1 MLNTTSVVKAKQ
13 SPTFN
18 LTTLEERYSTEVA
31 VCIQEKDTRCELDPD
46 TWRELAT
53 LVYLSNANRAK
64 SSIVIQVANEA
75 KTAFVFAN

>member
-1 MLNTTSVVKAKQ
+1 MK
-13 SPTFN
+13 
-18 LTTLEERYSTEVA
+18 TLEVWYSTEVA

-64 SSIVIQVANEA
+64 DGLLSSKLLMKQRRRLYLQ
-75 KTAFVFAN
+75 TD